1 MFLAICL
8 AICLA
13 WWACFQDSTW
23 CWQFLCLA
31 RLQPSQ
37 RQMPGP
43 RKRPAV
49 FRMDQEVSAWL
60 AEVQLCQGTLPG
72 WGQLNPQFH
81 WVWHENWSKVGFCW
95 LQFILGE
102 TTFDPRQ
109 LVTLWGGWA
118 ACWTGAV
125 LQLCVALMHAENRP
139 MRHASHKS
147 CDAQQGRRLKG
158 SRCSPYFG

>member
-1 MFLAICL
+1 
-8 AICLA
+8 
-13 WWACFQDSTW
+13 
-23 CWQFLCLA
+23 LCLA